1 MLNSNSEELQSSIT
15 KFEQML
21 KTNRV
26 SFFDAQEFEDLIV
39 HYLSFGDISLAKK
52 ALQLGL
58 NQHPSNI
65 ELMLLQSE
73 LLIMDEKFKA
83 AVELLDYVEK
93 ISPLNEEVLLQRSA
107 IASKKGDHKKSI
119 ELLHLALEIT
129 DEPIEIWNLL
139 GMEHLLA
146 ENFREALYF
155 FKNCLLED
163 TEDYPALYNLLYC
176 YEQLKETDEAISVLN
191 DLLEKDPYNEIAW
204 HQLGKIFTSN
214 GNFKEALSA
223 FDFAIIS
230 DDSFTGAYIE
240 KGKLLLQN
248 GRINEAIENFELA
261 LNFSDTSAF
270 IYQSIG
276 SCHEKL
282 GNDKLALNFYL
293 KAIKVEPNNEKAWIA
308 LVSYY
313 IDNERFQ
320 KAKYYIQKALKTNG
334 DSIELWK
341 KSAVIHEQLFLKEET
356 VFAYQNAI
364 DLGCSEWEVW
374 LACID
379 GNIQL
384 QEWEEA
390 LELAYSALN
399 LFENKEALE
408 YRIGGCCLQL
418 GRMTEA
424 AFFFENTRDAAVPVV
439 MRFFPEF
446 KKEENRISH

>member
-73 LLIMDEKFKA
+73 LFIMDEKFKA

-191 DLLEKDPYNEIAW
+191 DLLEKDPYNEI
-204 HQLGKIFTSN
+204 
-214 GNFKEALSA
+214 
-223 FDFAIIS
+223 
-230 DDSFTGAYIE
+230 
-240 KGKLLLQN
+240 
-248 GRINEAIENFELA
+248 
-261 LNFSDTSAF
+261 
-270 IYQSIG
+270 
-276 SCHEKL
+276 
-282 GNDKLALNFYL
+282 
-293 KAIKVEPNNEKAWIA
+293 
-308 LVSYY
+308 
-313 IDNERFQ
+313 
-320 KAKYYIQKALKTNG
+320 
-334 DSIELWK
+334 
-341 KSAVIHEQLFLKEET
+341 
-356 VFAYQNAI
+356 
-364 DLGCSEWEVW
+364 
-374 LACID
+374 
-379 GNIQL
+379 
-384 QEWEEA
+384 
-390 LELAYSALN
+390 
-399 LFENKEALE
+399 
-408 YRIGGCCLQL
+408 
-418 GRMTEA
+418 
-424 AFFFENTRDAAVPVV
+424 
-439 MRFFPEF
+439 
-446 KKEENRISH
+446 